1 MILDEEKEKEKQQI
15 KILQESI
22 IDLKRKYAFYERVRQ
37 YEIEKEQ
44 LAQLKLKKM
53 EVSYSNC
60 LLCHRIIYQTML
72 INF

>member
-53 EVSYSNC
+53 EVSLKNC